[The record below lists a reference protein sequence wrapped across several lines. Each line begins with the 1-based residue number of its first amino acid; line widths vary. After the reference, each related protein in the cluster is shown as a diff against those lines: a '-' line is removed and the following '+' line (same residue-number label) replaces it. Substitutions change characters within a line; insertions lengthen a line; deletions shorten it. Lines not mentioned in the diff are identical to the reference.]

1 MKLSKRGATTLAAM
15 LVIFLIASGLML
27 ARVENLENSYQE
39 QSKQFELLK
48 DEYNSIQS
56 QLDAEKAERV
66 KYQRLYDEASVENAN
81 LEKELSN

>member
-27 ARVENLENSYQE
+27 SRVENLENSYQE

-48 DEYNSIQS
+48 DEYNSIYS
-56 QLDAEKAERV
+56 QLETEKNERL
-66 KYQRLYDEASVENAN
+66 KYQKLYDEVSVKNAN